1 MNFRRWVVLT
11 LGVQAL
17 VVLLDKCAGLV
28 LLVLLRDRPDLKGAA
43 DLLATLPFIMMAVAN
58 LGLATALVYHMR
70 RKHFPVRE
78 VAQTTSMVAL
88 VWGGIVALLAI
99 LVSQFVLPL
108 IQPHWKFSL
117 AYVIPICL
125 CVPFLLTASYFNSIQ
140 LALERIKQY
149 NLVHLTGS
157 IAFLPLFFLF
167 YWLCGSSVTEGIAFG
182 RLATAALITIV
193 TLIML
198 RGIVRWRPRMDWKF
212 LKAGVTYGWKA
223 NLTSVLTYLNH
234 RIDLYLVGILF
245 LTGAAGVGIDPLEL
259 NKLQLQQVAFYSLAV
274 TFAELVWHLPDAIR
288 DIFFTKVAGSTPEQA
303 RKFTPILCRLCLAA
317 ALVGGVAVYLLVD
330 PLMNLIIPDQWDAL
344 WNEKVSA
351 CILVL
356 VPGTV
361 GFTVAKILQADLAGR
376 NYLNQCLVG
385 CLIVLITMGVL
396 DWLWVPV
403 EGAVGAAWASSIAY
417 ITSAMYTLLA
427 YRLAGGGTVLAC
439 LVPRPSDWEY
449 VRAVLAALGAR
460 LRRKST

>member
-11 LGVQAL
+11 LGIQVL

-28 LLVLLRDRPDLKGAA
+28 LLVLLKDRPDLKGAA

-70 RKHFPVRE
+70 RKNFPVRE

-88 VWGGIVALLAI
+88 VWGGIVALAAI

-108 IQPHWKFSL
+108 IQPHWQFSL
-117 AYVIPICL
+117 VYVIPICL

-140 LALERIKQY
+140 LALERVRQY
-149 NLVHLTGS
+149 NLVHLTAS

-167 YWLCGSSVTEGIAFG
+167 YWLFGESVTDGIAFG

-198 RGIVRWRPRMDWKF
+198 RGIVRWRPRMDWTF
-212 LKAGVTYGWKA
+212 FRAGVTFGWKA
-223 NLTSVLTYLNH
+223 NLSSVLTYLNH

-245 LTGAAGVGIDPLEL
+245 LTGAAGVGVDPLEL

-303 RKFTPILCRLCLAA
+303 RKFTPVLCRLCLAA
-317 ALVGGVAVYLLVD
+317 AVVGGLAVYLLVD

-376 NYLNQCLVG
+376 NFLNQCLIG

-396 DWLWVPV
+396 DWMWVPS

-417 ITSAMYTLLA
+417 ILSSIYTLVA
-427 YRLAGGGTVLAC
+427 YRLSGGATVLAC
-439 LVPRPSDWEY
+439 LIPRPADWEY
-449 VRAVLAALGAR
+449 VTALVAALR
-460 LRRKST
+460 DKLRRKST

>member
-1 MNFRRWVVLT
+1 MNFRRWVFFT
-11 LGVQAL
+11 LGIQAL

-70 RKHFPVRE
+70 RKNFPARE

-149 NLVHLTGS
+149 NLVHLTAS

-193 TLIML
+193 TLIMHL
-198 RGIVRWRPRMDWKF
+198 WLEGQPDLGPDLSEPPDRPVPGGHPVPHRCCGTWRRP
-212 LKAGVTYGWKA
+212 AGAEQAPT
-223 NLTSVLTYLNH
+223 
-234 RIDLYLVGILF
+234 
-245 LTGAAGVGIDPLEL
+245 AAGGL
-259 NKLQLQQVAFYSLAV
+259 LQ
-274 TFAELVWHLPDAIR
+274 PR
-288 DIFFTKVAGSTPEQA
+288 G
-303 RKFTPILCRLCLAA
+303 
-317 ALVGGVAVYLLVD
+317 
-330 PLMNLIIPDQWDAL
+330 
-344 WNEKVSA
+344 
-351 CILVL
+351 
-356 VPGTV
+356 
-361 GFTVAKILQADLAGR
+361 DLR
-376 NYLNQCLVG
+376 
-385 CLIVLITMGVL
+385 
-396 DWLWVPV
+396 
-403 EGAVGAAWASSIAY
+403 
-417 ITSAMYTLLA
+417 
-427 YRLAGGGTVLAC
+427 
-439 LVPRPSDWEY
+439 
-449 VRAVLAALGAR
+449 
-460 LRRKST
+460 